1 MHVMALRALC
11 GIAQVFK
18 CIVTGVEYFSD
29 AKKIE
34 DVLDEEGNPTG
45 LVKMAA
51 AVCAIAP
58 MLHAPRALYHAV
70 VQNIPRHMW

>member
-1 MHVMALRALC
+1 M
-11 GIAQVFK
+11 FK

-58 MLHAPRALYHAV
+58 MLRAPRAWYNAAV
-70 VQNIPRHMW
+70 QSMPHHMW